1 MDTRNNSE
9 EPNVIKIRSMITNPL
24 NHSLLH
30 TIMTYYDILK
40 DAHASPSVMAKNNEL
55 LYKALKS
62 VITDEAEKKIKELN
76 ITQPHSFFDTFENAI
91 NGTSYTIK
99 KKIGRIQH
107 ISDKPQNKLPDF
119 IKIAIEES
127 GIKPIQFAAD
137 IESKLSIASYI
148 DPFPS
153 RTQTQ
158 TCFSYDHSQN
168 PKVLNG
174 PGLTRLTKS
183 ELYTI
188 GIHGINTI
196 EGKIDGSSWECETKI
211 VFDHTSSPL
220 TNRFSNRFIETGHYG
235 NEYGRYFAGNP
246 TKNTWFNSN
255 TGVDKKNIAI
265 KFILCKEIGDS
276 LQVLLASKFK
286 ESLEET
292 ENSVCIF
299 SCDSVVGKR
308 SRLLKVNSLI
318 KNYGNEPIGALY
330 DECILYL
337 AEKPDIKK
345 EIESIIATIKKNV
358 IEHNKNVITMIN
370 GAIENGFDIPTS
382 RSLPFTPEIVANFL
396 INDIINKIKEVNIT
410 IDNGFIET
418 GASSPGII
426 NVHKYPNIPTDIKE
440 IESYEKAIKK
450 LKACHIF
457 FLHKATGK
465 YRLIRTEKYMFADG
479 SRFSQNQ
486 SIGDIIEQNLSR
498 APKRT
503 YPFGNPRSS
512 LRIVSAP
519 DTQEVLRPVTQEVPQ
534 EVLRPVPQGGGG
546 LEDDYRRKYKD
557 KDLFDMIHDPNSLLE
572 KKVIEYYGEKGED
585 YLYGLMNT
593 LYHIFDYIN
602 EISVDKEILDLI
614 NNEFNKEKTLPVSEF
629 DNLFNSYQRIKNNKI
644 NNSKV
649 NISIVN
655 ITRKTQVRNLKS
667 ERNLRATAANKRA
680 ANQRAA
686 NPIAANPIAAN
697 SGYFTPNDQIQIPL
711 SNPKGSPQSTQSRD
725 FSLYKSNTNSNIST
739 LYRGGMTRKSKK
751 NYD

>member
-1 MDTRNNSE
+1 
-9 EPNVIKIRSMITNPL
+9 MITNPL

-418 GASSPGII
+418 EASSPGII

-498 APKRT
+498 NPKRPYT
-503 YPFGNPRSS
+503 NTIRDSRRVRVISEP
-512 LRIVSAP
+512 VS
-519 DTQEVLRPVTQEVPQ
+519 QEVLQ
-534 EVLRPVPQGGGG
+534 PVPQTGGG

-593 LYHIFDYIN
+593 LYHVFDYIN

-680 ANQRAA
+680 ANKRAA
-686 NPIAANPIAAN
+686 NKRAANQIAVNPIAANPIAAN
-697 SGYFTPNDQIQIPL
+697 PIDVNPIDVYSGYSGYITPNDQKR
-711 SNPKGSPQSTQSRD
+711 SKNPTDSPQSTQSRD